1 MERNIIKTYLSRF
14 RKEVFDGKMEVYFNS
29 NNQVLGII
37 TPFSTVVAVSINDED
52 KDLMLVS
59 YLFNGQMAEVECF
72 SKRVFIIPDKN
83 DVVLYKDVDEPDQIM
98 LSAFPAIYELLSY
111 GIFEE
116 ELYKGAIMS
125 NCLIR
130 VLVLNT
136 AKQFYETTFLSG
148 DNIIA
153 GSPIEVGGDWYYEG
167 KVTEGYSFATIGRF
181 VNNMIVLD
189 LKKE

>member
-1 MERNIIKTYLSRF
+1 
-14 RKEVFDGKMEVYFNS
+14 
-29 NNQVLGII
+29 
-37 TPFSTVVAVSINDED
+37 
-52 KDLMLVS
+52 MLVS

-83 DVVLYKDVDEPDQIM
+83 NVVLYKDVDEPDQIM

-116 ELYKGAIMS
+116 ESYKGAIMS